1 VDIKFNN
8 FRLYGKIDALWPEYQ
23 VRFRF
28 ATIKPANRLEL
39 WIKHLALNCQPAS
52 LTPTQ
57 SILFG
62 KKKEKC
68 DSLVFNTVAEDE
80 AKELLADLIAIY
92 QQGQIEPLRFFPS
105 TSYAYAEKISK
116 HPDKEAAAMTA
127 ASKAWSPFNF
137 EGENVDSS
145 VKRVFGNIDPLE
157 TTTTDSDM
165 EFKNLAVR
173 IFKPMIEQS
182 NK

>member
-1 VDIKFNN
+1 M
-8 FRLYGKIDALWPEYQ
+8 
-23 VRFRF
+23 
-28 ATIKPANRLEL
+28 
-39 WIKHLALNCQPAS
+39 
-52 LTPTQ
+52 
-57 SILFG
+57 
-62 KKKEKC
+62 
-68 DSLVFNTVAEDE
+68 
-80 AKELLADLIAIY
+80 LADLIAIY

-116 HPDKEAAAMTA
+116 HPDKEAVAMTA

-145 VKRVFGNIDPLE
+145 VKRVFGNIDPFE
-157 TTTTDSDM
+157 ATTTDPDM